1 MTDIDTK
8 IATLEGK
15 IDREVAGAIAVEPSM
30 GGVTLADVRE
40 VMEMAKMMAVSSF
53 AIPPH
58 LQGQQGACF
67 AICMYAL
74 EWRMSPFAV
83 ANKSYVVNGRLAF
96 ESQLLHAVVEQRA
109 PIRGRV
115 RHEFLGEAETRQCR
129 VYAVLAET
137 GEVLEWVG
145 PPFKDI
151 KIKNS
156 PEWVNNRD
164 KQLYYHASRD
174 FCRIYFPDVILGVY
188 TDQEM
193 EHIGPDNAKD
203 VSPNLLDRL
212 PGRTEGP
219 GFAVDAGERE
229 REEQAAIHAVEAER
243 EAKEA
248 QKAKPSPKNGRKAAK
263 AAPEPETQQEGA

>member
-53 AIPPH
+53 AI
-58 LQGQQGACF
+58 
-67 AICMYAL
+67 
-74 EWRMSPFAV
+74 RMSPFAV

-248 QKAKPSPKNGRKAAK
+248 RKAKPSPKNGRKAAK